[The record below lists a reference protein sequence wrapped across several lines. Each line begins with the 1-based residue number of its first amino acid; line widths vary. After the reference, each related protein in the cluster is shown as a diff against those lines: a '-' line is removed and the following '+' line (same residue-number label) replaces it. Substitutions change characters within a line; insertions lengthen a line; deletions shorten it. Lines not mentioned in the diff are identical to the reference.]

1 MLVSLPKCKINED
14 IDVDYENNSVC
25 FALEYGTDSALCHIK
40 AEIISEEFDVHQGGN
55 FEDCRSIE
63 FKYAHVSDTP
73 VSVDQSDFDILEGQK
88 IELTESQI
96 ADLNEKLKNEM
107 VIA

>member
-1 MLVSLPKCKINED
+1 MLVSLPKCKINEE

-40 AEIISEEFDVHQGGN
+40 SVAIIESFDCYESGSVENGV
-55 FEDCRSIE
+55 EVD
-63 FKYAHVSDTP
+63 FKYMIVSDSP

-88 IELTESQI
+88 IELTEQQI

-107 VIA
+107 VKA

>member
-14 IDVDYENNSVC
+14 VDVDFEYKNVC
-25 FALEYGTDSALCHIK
+25 FALEYGTDSALCRMNVDIV
-40 AEIISEEFDVHQGGN
+40 EEEFDVHEGGN
-55 FEDCRSIE
+55 LVACRSLE
-63 FKYAHVSDTP
+63 FKYAVVSDTP
-73 VSVDQSDFDILEGQK
+73 VYVDQSDFDILEGQK

-107 VIA
+107 VRV